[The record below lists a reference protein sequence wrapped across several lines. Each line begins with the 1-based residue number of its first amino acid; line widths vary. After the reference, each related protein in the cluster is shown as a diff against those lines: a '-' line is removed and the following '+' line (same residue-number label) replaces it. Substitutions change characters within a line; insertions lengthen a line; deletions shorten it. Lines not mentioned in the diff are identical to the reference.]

1 MKDTDIFEKVK
12 NIEREI
18 RELCDKRYRD
28 GVSDG
33 FDDGYN
39 QGYFDA
45 KGTKDDEIR
54 EQGRKDAWE
63 CARKMVLSD
72 EDGGIA
78 LSDILKIFGMTQYSA
93 MKRFS
98 ASEAIAKI
106 KEYEENQKRTCD
118 TCQYLHGG
126 FNSIKKC
133 ANCYGNSGWTPKQT
147 EQRCKSKM
155 TIDEAITHCEEVAD
169 SKCDECGAEHRQLAE
184 WLKELK
190 RLREQTRWIPVSERP
205 PETDDE
211 VIAYDGAD
219 AFVAWYGVNGWHST
233 DNRFGPRVPIIEW
246 KPINLPK
253 AEEKTNDSCWKEYYE
268 SKFMKKV

>member
-1 MKDTDIFEKVK
+1 MKDAGIFEKVK

-45 KGTKDDEIR
+45 KGTNDDEIR

-63 CARKMVLSD
+63 CARKMMLSD

-78 LSDILKIFGMTQYSA
+78 LSNILKIFGMTQYSA
-93 MKRFS
+93 IKRFS

-106 KEYEENQKRTCD
+106 KEYEEKQE
-118 TCQYLHGG
+118 
-126 FNSIKKC
+126 
-133 ANCYGNSGWTPKQT
+133 QT

-155 TIDEAITHCEEVAD
+155 TIDEAIAHGKEQLEVF
-169 SKCDECGAEHRQLAE
+169 GGEHREFIEMAIKALNQE
-184 WLKELK
+184 WIL
-190 RLREQTRWIPVSERP
+190 TSERP
-205 PETDDE
+205 PEIDDE

-233 DNRFGPRVPIIEW
+233 DNRFDPRIPIIKW

>member
-1 MKDTDIFEKVK
+1 MKDADIFEKVK

-28 GVSDG
+28 GVNDG

-45 KGTKDDEIR
+45 KGTKDDEI
-54 EQGRKDAWE
+54 
-63 CARKMVLSD
+63 S
-72 EDGGIA
+72 
-78 LSDILKIFGMTQYSA
+78 
-93 MKRFS
+93 
-98 ASEAIAKI
+98 
-106 KEYEENQKRTCD
+106 
-118 TCQYLHGG
+118 
-126 FNSIKKC
+126 
-133 ANCYGNSGWTPKQT
+133 

-233 DNRFGPRVPIIEW
+233 DNRFDPRVPIIEW

-268 SKFMKKV
+268 SKFMKKF

>member
-1 MKDTDIFEKVK
+1 MKDAGIFEKVK

-45 KGTKDDEIR
+45 KGTNDDEIR

-63 CARKMVLSD
+63 CARKMMLSD

-78 LSDILKIFGMTQYSA
+78 LSDILKIFGMAQYSA
-93 MKRFS
+93 IKRFS

-106 KEYEENQKRTCD
+106 KEYEEKQKRTCD

-126 FNSIKKC
+126 FNSLKKC
-133 ANCYGNSGWTPKQT
+133 ANCYGNIGWTPKQT

-155 TIDEAITHCEEVAD
+155 TIDEAIAHGKEQLEVF
-169 SKCDECGAEHRQLAE
+169 GGEHREFIEMAITAL
-184 WLKELK
+184 
-190 RLREQTRWIPVSERP
+190 EQEPRWIPVTERLP
-205 PETDDE
+205 KTDDE

-233 DNRFGPRVPIIEW
+233 DNRFDPRVPIIEW